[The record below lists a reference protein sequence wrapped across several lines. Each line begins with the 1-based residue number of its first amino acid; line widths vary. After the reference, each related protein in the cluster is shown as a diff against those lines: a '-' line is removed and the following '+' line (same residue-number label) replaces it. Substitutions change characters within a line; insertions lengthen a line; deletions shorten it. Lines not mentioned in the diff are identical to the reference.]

1 MVKLFLAA
9 WTLKNIQIKLIHLL
23 GGVSKDEILKIN
35 RDSFYQGNIY
45 GRAWTR
51 SYLIE
56 LEKQIYGKSKQDWID
71 IIHTAIKNL

>member
-1 MVKLFLAA
+1 MQ
-9 WTLKNIQIKLIHLL
+9 KNIQVKLIHLL
-23 GGVSKDEILKIN
+23 GGVSIDEILKIN

-45 GRAWTR
+45 GRASTR

>member
-1 MVKLFLAA
+1 MQ
-9 WTLKNIQIKLIHLL
+9 KNIQVKLIHLL

-35 RDSFYQGNIY
+35 HDSFYQGNIY
-45 GRAWTR
+45 GRTWTR
-51 SYLIE
+51 SYLIS